1 MDDPTSHGAH
11 FFDPLAYGLVD
22 YNEMRANHHEML
34 DNLSGGHNFTNGVQD
49 SEMTNFHNSTNNN
62 GY

>member
-1 MDDPTSHGAH
+1 MDDPTS
-11 FFDPLAYGLVD
+11 FNFCDPLAYGLVD
-22 YNEMRANHHEML
+22 YNEMRGNHHEML
-34 DNLSGGHNFTNGVQD
+34 DNLGHNFTNGVQD

>member
-1 MDDPTSHGAH
+1 MDDPTS
-11 FFDPLAYGLVD
+11 FNFCDPLAYGLVD
-22 YNEMRANHHEML
+22 YNGMPGNHHEIP
-34 DNLSGGHNFTNGVQD
+34 GVHNFTNGVQD